1 MRHRQ
6 WTAEQKLAIVLEG
19 IKGTVSV
26 AELCRTHGVN
36 QVQYYKWRDLFL
48 EGAKQRLSGKSS
60 SNGSTEDKVK
70 IKELERIIGKQ
81 TVTIEILKKTQEL
94 LGT

>member
-1 MRHRQ
+1 MGHRQ

-19 IKGTVSV
+19 IKGATSV
-26 AELCRTHGVN
+26 AELCRTHGIN

-48 EGAKQRLSGKSS
+48 EGAKQRLAGKTPL
-60 SNGSTEDKVK
+60 NGSAPDKAQ

-81 TVTIEILKKTQEL
+81 AITIEILKKTQEL

>member
-1 MRHRQ
+1 MGHRQ

-19 IKGTVSV
+19 IKGATSV
-26 AELCRTHGVN
+26 AELCRTHGIT

-48 EGAKQRLSGKSS
+48 EGAKQRLTSKTQL
-60 SNGSTEDKVK
+60 NGSATDKAQ

-81 TVTIEILKKTQEL
+81 AITIEILKKTQEL

>member
-1 MRHRQ
+1 MGHCQ

-19 IKGTVSV
+19 IKGAISV

-48 EGAKQRLSGKSS
+48 EGAKQRLAGKTQL
-60 SNGSTEDKVK
+60 NGSLTDKAQ

-81 TVTIEILKKTQEL
+81 AITIEILKKTQEL